1 MMARINLLPKFT
13 VKVEGGSG
21 CLFQPIN
28 DEYSYVLTAKH
39 VISDNNAPSIIR
51 QTLDEND
58 NPINE
63 TLKIIGMPFRHSDEN
78 KDAAIIKVQKVE
90 GTESLLRDELSS
102 EHRDGYY
109 LCGHP
114 KSRINDEYSFREN
127 KLEVQ
132 NKKQYGYVEAELSRV
147 ANRTEIVGQSG
158 GGVIKIEESCFLLA
172 GIQKKMSAPDGIEQ
186 LGRID
191 FMPLSFFDEIIEE
204 NENELSKLFPPYIGS
219 FERLLNE
226 IFPLVGIQI
235 TAQKKSLI
243 QNELKIIAQSL
254 CEDFTPQSIID
265 IYKDSLL
272 VLGTDK
278 GVINHKELW
287 ISFLELLSINQL
299 HAEQKITLEELKHI
313 HKSKKLYFTDS
324 KEWISKLE
332 DIYRSDLSEVEK
344 GGLIVIGSTIDTKPT
359 TIELD
364 KGFIGNIC
372 TVPNKEMNI
381 SNTVTDP
388 FNDLTIVHIF
398 KFQKYVIDNYRE
410 FSAITGANS
419 LQKIKDVTKGVI

>member
-1 MMARINLLPKFT
+1 MARINLLPKFT

-39 VISDNNAPSIIR
+39 VISGNNAPSIIR
-51 QTLDEND
+51 QNLDENG
-58 NPINE
+58 NVINE
-63 TLKIIGMPFRHSDEN
+63 TLEIIGEPFRHSDNN
-78 KDAAIIKVQKVE
+78 KDAAIIKVKKIADID
-90 GTESLLRDELSS
+90 SILRADLSS
-102 EHRDGYY
+102 ENREGFY

-114 KSRINDEYSFREN
+114 NSRVNNAYSWREN
-127 KLEVQ
+127 KVSIE
-132 NKKQYGYVEAELSRV
+132 NKKQYGYIEAELSRV
-147 ANRTEIVGQSG
+147 ATRSEIVGQSG
-158 GGVIKIEESCFLLA
+158 GGIIKIEESCFLLA
-172 GIQKKMSAPDGIEQ
+172 GIQKQMTVSDAQET

-235 TAQKKSLI
+235 AGQKKSLI
-243 QNELKIIAQSL
+243 QNELKIIAESL
-254 CEDFTPQSIID
+254 CEDFTPQKLID

-299 HAEQKITLEELKHI
+299 HNEQKITLEELKHI

-344 GGLIVIGSTIDTKPT
+344 GGLIVIGSTIDTKPA

-410 FSAITGANS
+410 FSAITAANS

>member
-1 MMARINLLPKFT
+1 MARRDLLPKYT

-21 CLFQPIN
+21 CLFQPID

-39 VISDNNAPSIIR
+39 VILGNNQPLIIR

-58 NPINE
+58 NLINE
-63 TLKIIGMPFRHSDEN
+63 TLNIIGTPFIHPNGN

-90 GTESLLRDELSS
+90 GFEALLRDDLSS
-102 EHRDGYY
+102 ENRNGYF

-114 KSRINDEYSFREN
+114 NSRVNNAYSFRDN
-127 KLEVQ
+127 KLEIQ
-132 NKKQYGYVEAELSRV
+132 NKKQYGYFEAELNRV
-147 ANRTEIVGQSG
+147 ANRDEIVGQSG
-158 GGVIKIEESCFLLA
+158 GGIIKIEESCFLLA
-172 GIQKKMSAPDGIEQ
+172 GIQKQMSAPDGVEQ

-204 NENELSKLFPPYIGS
+204 NQAELSKLFPPYIGS
-219 FERLLNE
+219 FERLIND
-226 IFPLVGIQI
+226 IFPLAGIQV
-235 TAQKKSLI
+235 AEQKKNLI
-243 QNELKIIAQSL
+243 QNELKTIAKSL
-254 CEDFTPQSIID
+254 CDDFSPQKLID
-265 IYKDSLL
+265 IYEDSLL
-272 VLGTDK
+272 ISGTNK
-278 GVINHKELW
+278 SVINHKELW

-299 HAEQKITLEELKHI
+299 HNVQKITLDELKLI

-324 KEWISKLE
+324 KDWTFKLE

-344 GGLIVIGSTIDTKPT
+344 GGVIVIGSALDTKPT

-372 TVPNKEMNI
+372 SVPSQEMNI

-410 FSAITGANS
+410 FSAITAANS